1 MPGSAL
7 FVDHLLALPKPI
19 AATPRLSIVMPC
31 LNEAETVGNCIR
43 KARNALSEMDFPG
56 EIVIADNGSTDDSQQ
71 IARAAGAGVVTVSEK
86 GYGCAL
92 RGGIA
97 AARGE
102 WIIIGDAD
110 DSYDFGSIA
119 PFVDKLREGF
129 DLVMGCRLPSGK
141 GKIKSGA
148 MPWKHRWIGN
158 PVLTFLGRLFFK
170 SAARDFHC
178 GLRAFRKDAIERM
191 ALSTTGMEFAS
202 EMVMKAALKKMR
214 VTEVPI
220 VLHKDGRSRP
230 PHLRSW
236 RDGWRHLRFML
247 LHCPLWL
254 FFVPGTSLLFSGIA
268 LQARV
273 AAGPFKLGVFGFE
286 SNTLVVSSL
295 AVILGLQ
302 LTSFA
307 LFARI
312 FAVSRGLLPP
322 SSRLRYFERAFTLE
336 RGICGGAGLIA
347 LGFSALLHAVLIWRE
362 ANFGV
367 LPTAETLRSVVPAT
381 TAIASGVQVVF
392 ASFLLRLLGLGNAGT
407 SDRL

>member
-1 MPGSAL
+1 MPGAAS
-7 FVDHLLALPKPI
+7 HLQPAVVPLTT
-19 AATPRLSIVMPC
+19 ATPRLSIVMPC
-31 LNEAETVGNCIR
+31 LNEAETLASCIR
-43 KARNALSEMDFPG
+43 KARNALSEMDFSC
-56 EIVIADNGSTDDSQQ
+56 EIVVADNGSADGSQE
-71 IARAAGAGVVTVSEK
+71 IARAAGARVVEVAEK

-102 WIIIGDAD
+102 WIIMGDAD

-119 PFVDKLREGF
+119 PFVAKLRDGF
-129 DLVMGCRLPSGK
+129 ELVMGCRLPSGK
-141 GKIKSGA
+141 GEIKNGA

-178 GLRAFRKDAIERM
+178 GLRAFRKEAFERM
-191 ALSTTGMEFAS
+191 GLSTTGMEFAS
-202 EMVMKAALKKMR
+202 EMVMKAALQKMR

-254 FFVPGTSLLFSGIA
+254 FMIPGAVLLVGGAA
-268 LQARV
+268 LQIRV

-295 AVILGLQ
+295 GILLGIQ
-302 LTSFA
+302 LICFG

-312 FAVSRGLLPP
+312 FALNQGFLPP
-322 SSRLRYFERAFTLE
+322 SRRLRFFESVFTLE
-336 RGICGGAGLIA
+336 RGIWAGVVLGA
-347 LGFSALLHAVLIWRE
+347 LGFAGLLHAVWIWR
-362 ANFGV
+362 AAGFGQ
-367 LPTAETLRSVVPAT
+367 LPTAETLRLVIPAT
-381 TAIASGVQVVF
+381 TGIASGVQLIF
-392 ASFLLRLLGLGNAGT
+392 GSFLLGLLRLPFT
-407 SDRL
+407 R

>member
-1 MPGSAL
+1 MPGAVS
-7 FVDHLLALPKPI
+7 HLEPAVFPLAT
-19 AATPRLSIVMPC
+19 ATPRLSIVMPC
-31 LNEAETVGNCIR
+31 LNEAETLATCIR
-43 KARNALSEMDFPG
+43 KARNALSEMDFPC
-56 EIVIADNGSTDDSQQ
+56 EIVIADNGSTDGSQE
-71 IARAAGAGVVTVSEK
+71 IARAGGARVVEISEK

-102 WIIIGDAD
+102 WIIMGDAD

-119 PFVDKLREGF
+119 PFVEKLDEGF
-129 DLVMGCRLPSGK
+129 ELVMGCRLPSGK
-141 GKIKSGA
+141 GEIKSGA

-170 SAARDFHC
+170 SVARDFHC
-178 GLRAFRKDAIERM
+178 GLRAFRKEAVERM

-220 VLHKDGRSRP
+220 VLHKDGRSRA

-254 FFVPGTSLLFSGIA
+254 FFVPGASLLLSGIA
-268 LQARV
+268 FQLRV
-273 AAGPFKLGVFGFE
+273 AAGPFKLGVIGFE

-302 LTSFA
+302 LISFA

-312 FAVSRGLLPP
+312 FAVSQGLLPP
-322 SSRLRYFERAFTLE
+322 SSRLRLFERHFTLE
-336 RGICGGAGLIA
+336 RGICGGAGLVM
-347 LGFSALLHAVLIWRE
+347 LGFTALFHAVMIWR
-362 ANFGV
+362 AAHFGA
-367 LPTAETLRSVVPAT
+367 LPTAETLRLVIPAT
-381 TAIASGVQVVF
+381 TAIASGVQIVF

-407 SDRL
+407 SA